1 MDRSR
6 GEVSAATTADELQ
19 ALAGTISALTQ
30 KLQKTPGLAEGHIER
45 VAASIEQILRDY
57 GGASYRQYRNLVR
70 DLDAAAAEVARYTK
84 AGTIGPRVIRIF
96 DAALLRIRKRD
107 FFLGRRLVDK
117 LGKLRAQARER
128 DRLLGEYREGYR
140 GIERDIARLRA
151 ERDRLKSVRRP
162 PMAESDVAR
171 VKQLLED
178 ANRALVKAWVSELHD
193 VPSRIAIAT
202 LLEAATERK
211 LLLPTVPEP
220 EATALLNLL
229 NTDGP
234 TREGFGNRGVHG
246 LLEALSYSDAKL
258 AHLIGDGRPLK
269 AALQANL
276 TWLKVIT
283 APTDPLPR
291 LSLDLPIEDLRDRV
305 GAIAPFAA
313 RLHAASD
320 VQSGLSDIARRLT
333 SGEIARA
340 QEADRAFRTHGDDAR
355 KAWEGTLEGAIRAI
369 EHDIESKVRDLSGLR
384 PQERLV

>member
-6 GEVSAATTADELQ
+6 GEMSAAPTADELQ
-19 ALAGTISALTQ
+19 ALAGAISELMQ

-178 ANRALVKAWVSELHD
+178 ANRALVRAWVSELHD

-202 LLEAATERK
+202 LL
-211 LLLPTVPEP
+211 V
-220 EATALLNLL
+220 
-229 NTDGP
+229 
-234 TREGFGNRGVHG
+234 
-246 LLEALSYSDAKL
+246 
-258 AHLIGDGRPLK
+258 
-269 AALQANL
+269 
-276 TWLKVIT
+276 
-283 APTDPLPR
+283 
-291 LSLDLPIEDLRDRV
+291 
-305 GAIAPFAA
+305 
-313 RLHAASD
+313 
-320 VQSGLSDIARRLT
+320 
-333 SGEIARA
+333 
-340 QEADRAFRTHGDDAR
+340 
-355 KAWEGTLEGAIRAI
+355 
-369 EHDIESKVRDLSGLR
+369 
-384 PQERLV
+384 